1 MRLATIRLVRAMGI
15 IGGVMAGGWLAL
27 AADSTC
33 AATFNQNLGIWQ
45 GEAPPSEA
53 AGEVA
58 ARIAA
63 PPPSRDVLAPLLVAD
78 PVAALPP
85 APPPAVKPK
94 PPARRPAPARA
105 SVLAPAEAAPTASE
119 IVGKSLSQGASDP
132 DVPLPHP
139 NLAEMSAEGAVSSRG
154 GGTRLF
160 GRADPGD
167 GVLDFKGGLF
177 GLTVPIPADRNASGG
192 NTRYSPGL
200 PTLEMGPGT
209 R

>member
-1 MRLATIRLVRAMGI
+1 MRLSRVIGI
-15 IGGVMAGGWLAL
+15 VGGVLAGGGLAL
-27 AADSTC
+27 AVGPTW

-45 GEAPPSEA
+45 E
-53 AGEVA
+53 
-58 ARIAA
+58 A
-63 PPPSRDVLAPLLVAD
+63 PPPSEVAGEGASASTAGRSSRELPAPLLVAD

-85 APPPAVKPK
+85 VTPSVAAPIAKPRPPVRP
-94 PPARRPAPARA
+94 PAPARA

-132 DVPLPHP
+132 NVPLPHP
-139 NLAEMSAEGAVSSRG
+139 NLAEMSAEGAVAGR
-154 GGTRLF
+154 TRLF

-177 GLTVPIPADRNASGG
+177 GLTVPIPADRNAPGG

-200 PTLEMGPGT
+200 PTLEMGPGA